1 MDIVVG
7 CVGLGIMGS
16 AMSGN
21 LIEAGFR
28 VVGHDVDAAALDAFA
43 AKGGEAAG
51 SAREVAEK
59 ADVVVTSL
67 PTIAAFHDVMADLA
81 AAEKAGVIV
90 VDTCTLPIA
99 DKEKGRET
107 LEAAGMI
114 LLDCPLSGT
123 GQQAR
128 VKDLQVLASGDKAA
142 YETCA
147 PVFGGFARAHVHVGE
162 FGNGSKMK
170 FVANHLINVHNVA
183 TAEAMVLGMKAG
195 LDPQLIHEVIGN
207 SAATSRMFEVRGAMM
222 AKNDYDDAGM
232 KIEVWQKDLKVIG
245 EYAASIGCPMPL
257 FAAAAQPYYA
267 ALSQGLGAKDTAAV
281 CAVLEDMADVKR
293 GK

>member
-28 VVGHDVDAAALDAFA
+28 VIGHDIDTAALDDFA

-51 SAREVAEK
+51 AAREVGEK
-59 ADVVVTSL
+59 ADVIVTSL
-67 PTIAAFHDVMADLA
+67 PTIAAFHEVMAEIA
-81 AAEKAGVIV
+81 AADRAGVIV

-99 DKEKGRET
+99 DKETGRDT
-107 LEAAGMI
+107 LDAVGMI

-142 YETCA
+142 YEFCA
-147 PVFGGFARAHVHVGE
+147 PVFDGFARAHVYVGP
-162 FGNGSKMK
+162 FGDGSRMK

-195 LDPQLIHEVIGN
+195 LDPQLIHDVIGN

-222 AKNDYDDAGM
+222 ARDDYDDAGM

-267 ALSQGLGAKDTAAV
+267 ALSKGLGTKDTAAV
-281 CAVLEDMADVKR
+281 CAVLEEMADVKR
-293 GK
+293 EK

>member
-1 MDIVVG
+1 MAITVG
-7 CVGLGIMGS
+7 CVGLGIMGG

-28 VVGHDVDAAALDAFA
+28 VVGHDVDAGALEAFA

-51 SAREVAEK
+51 SAREVAER

-81 AAEKAGVIV
+81 ASGKAGVIV

-99 DKEKGRET
+99 DKEAGRDM

-147 PVFGGFARAHVHVGE
+147 PVFDGFARAHVHVGE

-222 AKNDYDDAGM
+222 ARNDYDDAGM

-281 CAVLEDMADVKR
+281 CAVLEEMADVKR
-293 GK
+293 DS

>member
-28 VVGHDVDAAALDAFA
+28 VVGHDIDTAALDDFA

-51 SAREVAEK
+51 SAREVGEK
-59 ADVVVTSL
+59 ADVIVTSL
-67 PTIAAFHDVMADLA
+67 PTIAAFHDVMAEIA
-81 AAEKAGVIV
+81 AADRAGVIV

-99 DKEKGRET
+99 DKETGRET
-107 LEAAGMI
+107 LDAVGMI

-142 YETCA
+142 YEFCA
-147 PVFGGFARAHVHVGE
+147 PVFDGFARAHVYVGP
-162 FGNGSKMK
+162 FGDGSRMK

-222 AKNDYDDAGM
+222 ARDDYDDAGM

-267 ALSQGLGAKDTAAV
+267 ALSKGLGAKDTAAV
-281 CAVLEDMADVKR
+281 CAVLEEMADVKR